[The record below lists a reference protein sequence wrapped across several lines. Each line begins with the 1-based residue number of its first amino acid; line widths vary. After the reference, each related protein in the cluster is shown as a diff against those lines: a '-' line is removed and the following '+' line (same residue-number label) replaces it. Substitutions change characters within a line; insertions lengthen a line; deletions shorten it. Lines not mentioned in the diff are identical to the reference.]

1 MNLLQVV
8 GASRNCLP
16 HQGEFAKV
24 ALRSSIAM
32 TQIAISHQHFEL
44 GIKQKRLKRIVRP
57 KTHHPSPSRAGN
69 QRKKDI
75 VNVHDDSGF

>member
-1 MNLLQVV
+1 
-8 GASRNCLP
+8 
-16 HQGEFAKV
+16 
-24 ALRSSIAM
+24 M